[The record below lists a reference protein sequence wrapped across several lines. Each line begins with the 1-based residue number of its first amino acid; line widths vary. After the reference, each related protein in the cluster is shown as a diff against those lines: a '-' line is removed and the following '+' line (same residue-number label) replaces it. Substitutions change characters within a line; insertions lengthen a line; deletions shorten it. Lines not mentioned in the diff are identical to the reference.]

1 MKNYTSCLKSAAM
14 PKMGKRLEVQHIR
27 QNTMKLIATQ
37 ATNTPATSENGT
49 LVIAND
55 ANPLESSLDGVKRID
70 LHFPK
75 FTDGRAFTQAVML
88 RKRAGFT
95 GEIRATGD
103 VLVDQLQQMARSGF
117 DVAELRADQDL
128 AAGQRQLDRYSE
140 FYQAD
145 VVQKAPHF
153 AKETA

>member
-1 MKNYTSCLKSAAM
+1 
-14 PKMGKRLEVQHIR
+14 
-27 QNTMKLIATQ
+27 MKLIAAKT
-37 ATNTPATSENGT
+37 TNTPATDENDIENGT
-49 LVIAND
+49 LVIPND
-55 ANPLESSLDGVKRID
+55 ANPLKSNLIGIKRVD

-88 RKRAGFT
+88 RKRAGFK

-128 AAGQRQLDRYSE
+128 EAGQRQLDRYAE

-153 AKETA
+153 AIKEAA

>member
-1 MKNYTSCLKSAAM
+1 
-14 PKMGKRLEVQHIR
+14 
-27 QNTMKLIATQ
+27 MKLIAAK
-37 ATNTPATSENGT
+37 ATNTPATSENNPQNGV

-55 ANPLESSLDGVKRID
+55 LNPLESSLAGVTSIV
-70 LHFPK
+70 LNFPK

-128 AAGQRQLDRYSE
+128 AAGQRQLDRYAE

-145 VVQKAPHF
+145 VVQKIPHF
-153 AKETA
+153 VNVEEKVTA

>member
-1 MKNYTSCLKSAAM
+1 
-14 PKMGKRLEVQHIR
+14 
-27 QNTMKLIATQ
+27 MKLIAAQ
-37 ATNTPATSENGT
+37 AINTPATLENDT
-49 LVIAND
+49 VLIAND
-55 ANPLESSLDGVKRID
+55 LNPLETSLDGVKRID

-88 RKRAGFT
+88 RKRAGFK

-128 AAGQRQLDRYSE
+128 AAGQRQLDRYAE

-153 AKETA
+153 IKQ

>member
-1 MKNYTSCLKSAAM
+1 
-14 PKMGKRLEVQHIR
+14 
-27 QNTMKLIATQ
+27 MKLIAAQ
-37 ATNTPATSENGT
+37 ATNTPATSENSSHNSI

-55 ANPLESSLDGVKRID
+55 ANPLESNLNGIKRID
-70 LHFPK
+70 LNFPK

-88 RKRAGFT
+88 RKRAGFK
-95 GEIRATGD
+95 GEIRVTGD

-128 AAGQRQLDRYSE
+128 AAGQRQLDRYAE

-145 VVQKAPHF
+145 VVQKTPHF
-153 AKETA
+153 ANSGTKETA

>member
-1 MKNYTSCLKSAAM
+1 
-14 PKMGKRLEVQHIR
+14 
-27 QNTMKLIATQ
+27 MKLIAAQ
-37 ATNTPATSENGT
+37 AINTPAKSEIILQNDT
-49 LVIAND
+49 LVIPND
-55 ANPLESSLDGVKRID
+55 ANPLESKLEGVKRID

-88 RKRAGFT
+88 RKRAGFK

-128 AAGQRQLDRYSE
+128 TAGQRQLDRYVE

-153 AKETA
+153 LKQ

>member
-1 MKNYTSCLKSAAM
+1 
-14 PKMGKRLEVQHIR
+14 
-27 QNTMKLIATQ
+27 MKLIAAQ
-37 ATNTPATSENGT
+37 AINTPATLENGT
-49 LVIAND
+49 VLIAND
-55 ANPLESSLDGVKRID
+55 LNPLETSLDGVKRID

-88 RKRAGFT
+88 RKRAGFK

-117 DVAELRADQDL
+117 DVAELRVDQDL
-128 AAGQRQLDRYSE
+128 AAGQLQLDRYAE

-153 AKETA
+153 IKQ

>member
-1 MKNYTSCLKSAAM
+1 
-14 PKMGKRLEVQHIR
+14 
-27 QNTMKLIATQ
+27 MKLIAAQ
-37 ATNTPATSENGT
+37 ATNTPATAENTSKNGVLT
-49 LVIAND
+49 LPND
-55 ANPLESSLDGVKRID
+55 VNPLESDLAGVTRIV
-70 LHFPK
+70 LNFPK

-88 RKRAGFT
+88 RKRAGFK

-128 AAGQRQLDRYSE
+128 AAGQRQLDRYAE

>member
-1 MKNYTSCLKSAAM
+1 
-14 PKMGKRLEVQHIR
+14 
-27 QNTMKLIATQ
+27 MKLIAAQ
-37 ATNTPATSENGT
+37 ATNTPTTTENFTENGV
-49 LVIAND
+49 LVLAND
-55 ANPLESSLDGVKRID
+55 VNPLESDLTGVTRIV
-70 LHFPK
+70 LNFPK

-117 DVAELRADQDL
+117 DVAELRADQDV
-128 AAGQRQLDRYSE
+128 AAGQRQLDRYAE

-153 AKETA
+153 ANVETKETA

>member
-1 MKNYTSCLKSAAM
+1 
-14 PKMGKRLEVQHIR
+14 
-27 QNTMKLIATQ
+27 MKLIANKS
-37 ATNTPATSENGT
+37 TNTSASDEN
-49 LVIAND
+49 IAKNDVKIDSSVLAISND
-55 ANPLESSLDGVKRID
+55 ANPLESNLSGIKRID

-75 FTDGRAFTQAVML
+75 FTDGRAFSQAVML

-128 AAGQRQLDRYSE
+128 AAGQRQLDRYDA
-140 FYQAD
+140 FYQGD
-145 VVQKAPHF
+145 VVHAAPHF
-153 AKETA
+153 ADLLDNKKITKETA

>member
-1 MKNYTSCLKSAAM
+1 
-14 PKMGKRLEVQHIR
+14 
-27 QNTMKLIATQ
+27 MKLIAAQ
-37 ATNTPATSENGT
+37 ATNTPTNDEKAENGT

-55 ANPLESSLDGVKRID
+55 ANQLESSLDGVKRID

-88 RKRAGFT
+88 RKRAGFK

-117 DVAELRADQDL
+117 DVAELRADQDA
-128 AAGQRQLDRYSE
+128 AAGQRQLDRYAE

-153 AKETA
+153 VNATEKVTA

>member
-1 MKNYTSCLKSAAM
+1 
-14 PKMGKRLEVQHIR
+14 
-27 QNTMKLIATQ
+27 MKLIAAQ
-37 ATNTPATSENGT
+37 ATNTLATVENST
-49 LVIAND
+49 LSLAND
-55 ANPLESSLDGVKRID
+55 VNPLDSD
-70 LHFPK
+70 LAGIKSIVLNFPK

-88 RKRAGFT
+88 RKRAGFK

-128 AAGQRQLDRYSE
+128 AAGQRQLDRYAE

-145 VVQKAPHF
+145 AVQKSPHF
-153 AKETA
+153 AKEAA

>member
-1 MKNYTSCLKSAAM
+1 
-14 PKMGKRLEVQHIR
+14 
-27 QNTMKLIATQ
+27 MKLIAAQ
-37 ATNTPATSENGT
+37 ATNTPATAENGIENDVLT
-49 LVIAND
+49 IPND
-55 ANPLESSLDGVKRID
+55 ANPLESNLTGVTSIV
-70 LHFPK
+70 LNFPK

-128 AAGQRQLDRYSE
+128 AAGQRQLDRYAE

-153 AKETA
+153 ANSETKVTA

>member
-1 MKNYTSCLKSAAM
+1 MLKFRARNLPGPRVYPIGAM
-14 PKMGKRLEVQHIR
+14 TQKLEGKMLTEMAELTEAGC
-27 QNTMKLIATQ
+27 
-37 ATNTPATSENGT
+37 
-49 LVIAND
+49 
-55 ANPLESSLDGVKRID
+55 
-70 LHFPK
+70 
-75 FTDGRAFTQAVML
+75 RAFTQAVML

-128 AAGQRQLDRYSE
+128 AAGQRQLDRYAE

-145 VVQKAPHF
+145 VVQKTPHF
-153 AKETA
+153 VKATEKVAA

>member
-1 MKNYTSCLKSAAM
+1 
-14 PKMGKRLEVQHIR
+14 
-27 QNTMKLIATQ
+27 MKLTAAQ
-37 ATNTPATSENGT
+37 STNTPATAENSSEIGV
-49 LVIAND
+49 LIISND
-55 ANPLESSLDGVKRID
+55 VNPLESNLDGIKSIV
-70 LHFPK
+70 LNFPK

-128 AAGQRQLDRYSE
+128 AAGQRQLDRYAE

-153 AKETA
+153 AKETV

>member
-1 MKNYTSCLKSAAM
+1 
-14 PKMGKRLEVQHIR
+14 
-27 QNTMKLIATQ
+27 MKLIASQ
-37 ATNTPATSENGT
+37 ATNTPATNENGT

-55 ANPLESSLDGVKRID
+55 VNPLDSDLVGINRIV
-70 LHFPK
+70 LNFPK
-75 FTDGRAFTQAVML
+75 FTDGRAFSQAVML
-88 RKRAGFT
+88 RKRAGFK

-153 AKETA
+153 AKVTEKVTA

>member
-1 MKNYTSCLKSAAM
+1 
-14 PKMGKRLEVQHIR
+14 
-27 QNTMKLIATQ
+27 MKLIAAQ
-37 ATNTPATSENGT
+37 ATNTPATSENNPQNGV

-55 ANPLESSLDGVKRID
+55 VNPLDSD
-70 LHFPK
+70 LASIKSIVLNFPK

-95 GEIRATGD
+95 GEIHATGD

-128 AAGQRQLDRYSE
+128 AAGQRQLDRYAE

-153 AKETA
+153 AKATDKETV

>member
-1 MKNYTSCLKSAAM
+1 
-14 PKMGKRLEVQHIR
+14 
-27 QNTMKLIATQ
+27 MKLIAAQ
-37 ATNTPATSENGT
+37 ATNTPATAENTSENGT
-49 LVIAND
+49 LLIPND
-55 ANPLESSLDGVKRID
+55 ANPLESDLNGVKRID

-88 RKRAGFT
+88 RKRAGFK

-128 AAGQRQLDRYSE
+128 AAGQRQLDRYNE

-145 VVQKAPHF
+145 LVQKAPHF

>member
-1 MKNYTSCLKSAAM
+1 
-14 PKMGKRLEVQHIR
+14 
-27 QNTMKLIATQ
+27 MKLIATQ
-37 ATNTPATSENGT
+37 ATNTPATAENTSKNGT
-49 LVIAND
+49 LLIPND
-55 ANPLESSLDGVKRID
+55 ANPLESDLNGVKRID

-128 AAGQRQLDRYSE
+128 AAGQRQLDRYAE